1 MQVADKAPAGPTP
14 AMNLQ
19 PQATTSQWQASSIAA
34 PAAAPIYFPAL
45 TDTSSDSSS
54 SDSSSGDVMS
64 LQQTDMM
71 APAVQPEAD
80 AQDNFDYA
88 EGMLPM
94 QCQYRDIPS

>member
-14 AMNLQ
+14 AMNPQ
-19 PQATTSQWQASSIAA
+19 PQATISQWQASSIAA
-34 PAAAPIYFPAL
+34 PAAAPTYFPAL

-80 AQDNFDYA
+80 AQDNLDYA

-94 QCQYRDIPS
+94 QRQHLNIPS